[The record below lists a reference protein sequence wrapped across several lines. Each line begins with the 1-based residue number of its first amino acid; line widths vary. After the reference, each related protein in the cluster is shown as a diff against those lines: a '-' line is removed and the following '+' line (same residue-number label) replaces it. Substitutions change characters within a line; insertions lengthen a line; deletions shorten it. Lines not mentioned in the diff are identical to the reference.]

1 MSSLLV
7 NFKHI
12 NDSVGEVKVGDSPK
26 SALRHTSNNKKWR
39 LTAPKDVLY
48 THYGPLKHLRTL
60 EICITYN
67 PRGKTLTGGYNKV
80 RK

>member
-1 MSSLLV
+1 M

-12 NDSVGEVKVGDSPK
+12 NDSVGEVGVGRSPIA
-26 SALRHTSNNKKWR
+26 ALRHTSDNKKWR
-39 LTAPKDVLY
+39 LKAPKDVLY
-48 THYGPLKHLRTL
+48 THYGPLKYLRNL

-67 PRGKTLTGGYNKV
+67 PRGKTLTGGYNRV